1 MASPA
6 KRAKPSPAKPL
17 GEKTPEEDPIVLLR
31 RRWELASVLH
41 FLRVSLGFLT
51 PSRDLR
57 IVYAV
62 LGLKRAIHVIRVLA
76 RGSQV
81 FEPAIKE
88 DLELSADDIETALVS
103 NNGNLARLHIA
114 LLKVVYLPLS

>member
-1 MASPA
+1 
-6 KRAKPSPAKPL
+6 
-17 GEKTPEEDPIVLLR
+17 
-31 RRWELASVLH
+31 VLH

-57 IVYAV
+57 IVCAV

-114 LLKVVYLPLS
+114 LLKVVYLPPPPPLLEGVYGESLVSTSVSCHDLCSNHVRAAVIVV